1 MSRPD
6 TQRTVAFLPD
16 AGTKVGFG
24 HVGRCI
30 ALAEAFGSLGW
41 RSVFRVRDASVAR
54 EIRSRGFAASA
65 GPSPADVSIVDSYR
79 EARAM
84 VKDARR
90 HSSVVAAVDDLHQL
104 DGNDADW
111 LIRPSL
117 GERAGRHVLGGAPFV
132 LLRSEYWSVRP
143 RRRSGKVR
151 DVLITLGAFPVQ
163 SELRRMTR
171 LVDTAIPEAR
181 IHVALGLRSWSDPF
195 PARSIVVHR
204 RSSSLRD
211 LIRASDLV
219 ITAGGQTMYECL
231 ALGTAAVV
239 IVTAEN
245 QRRQYRAAVRAGAV
259 VGGGTLGRAIESG
272 RLQGAIS
279 ELARSSDM
287 RARLARRGS
296 ALVDGKGAIRVAQ
309 RIALG
314 IR

>member
-6 TQRTVAFLPD
+6 GQRTVAFLPD
-16 AGTKVGFG
+16 AGSKVGFG

-41 RSVFRVRDASVAR
+41 RPAFRVRDASVAL
-54 EIRSRGFAASA
+54 EIRARGFDATA
-65 GPSPADVSIVDSYR
+65 GPFPADVSIVDSYR
-79 EARAM
+79 NARAM
-84 VKDARR
+84 VKDARM
-90 HSSVVAAVDDLHQL
+90 HSSVVAAIDDLHQL
-104 DGNDADW
+104 DGKDADW

-117 GERAGRHVLGGAPFV
+117 GERAGGHLLGGAPFV
-132 LLRSEYWSVRP
+132 LLRREYWSVRP
-143 RRRSGKVR
+143 RRRHGKVR
-151 DVLITLGAFPVQ
+151 DVLVTLGAFPAL

-171 LVDTAIPEAR
+171 LVDAAIPGAR

-195 PARSIVVHR
+195 SGSSIVVHR
-204 RSSSLRD
+204 RLSSLRD

-239 IVTAEN
+239 VVTAEN

-259 VGGGTLGRAIESG
+259 VGGGILARAIGSR

-279 ELARSSDM
+279 ELARSSEM
-287 RARLARRGS
+287 RARLARRG
-296 ALVDGKGAIRVAQ
+296 AGLVDGKGAIRVAQ
-309 RIALG
+309 RIAG
-314 IR
+314 VR